1 MVRWFKWVECVQ
13 MRVALTPSGFIAGET
28 ILHSADINCRGN
40 RTNVCSHSLIERSDP
55 DVPERLSELP
65 ETDEEEREGIDDMGD
80 FAEWTLNDRPRMI
93 VLAFLI
99 FPAADPLPTPKSS
112 NIASILLGSLAP

>member
-1 MVRWFKWVECVQ
+1 M
-13 MRVALTPSGFIAGET
+13 PISIAGGIERCVHCLYLL
-28 ILHSADINCRGN
+28 IEPALPR
-40 RTNVCSHSLIERSDP
+40 IERSDP
-55 DVPERLSELP
+55 DVPERLSDLP
-65 ETDEEEREGIDDMGD
+65 ETDEEEREGMGD

-112 NIASILLGSLAP
+112 NIASILLDSLAP